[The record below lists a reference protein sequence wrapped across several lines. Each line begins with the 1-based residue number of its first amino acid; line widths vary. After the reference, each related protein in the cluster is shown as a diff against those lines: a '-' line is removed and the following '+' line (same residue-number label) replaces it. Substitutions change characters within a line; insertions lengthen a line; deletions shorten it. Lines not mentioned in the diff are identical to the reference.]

1 MQVRLRF
8 YLIGITLTIAIVGA
22 TIALIWMQR
31 SSAILAFATATTNLG
46 NGMSQQTLSMI
57 NMVDQALKDAKR
69 ELPSDANAKIGQIQT
84 AMRSKKSR
92 DLLVDLGK
100 RLRFVNA
107 VAFIGADAVVEN
119 SSDILS
125 LPGNDFSDQD
135 VFVTLRTIDDDT
147 AFIGMP
153 MKNALNG
160 KWIAYLA
167 RRINDAH
174 GTFAGIVAA
183 EISLDSIEKF
193 YEVAM
198 PAHRSVSL
206 LRKDDVVLV
215 RYPSRIDEI
224 GKTIPDRP
232 AWHAAV
238 ARGGGSYQASD
249 FFTDTQIVAFVR
261 PLKNLPLIVQASVNE
276 ADVLADWPQQIKWL
290 VLGGLSAIA
299 GSLLLLRYLAT
310 QVVRLER
317 SQASVVTKNGELEA
331 VQIQLDAALSNISLG
346 VCLFNGDK
354 KLIVCNRSYR
364 EIYHL
369 SPDMTQPGTSFTEI
383 VGRRFAAGS
392 LPRCTPEEYLL
403 SRDAVAKTGARV
415 ETVVELVND
424 RTILITHQPM
434 PNGGWVATH
443 EDITDRREA
452 DRHIRFLAQHDPL
465 TGLANRTYFIEKL
478 DEAQSRLN
486 LGAEPFT
493 ILFLDLDRFK
503 IINDTLGHPA
513 GDQVIREAAQRL
525 KSSLRETDV
534 LARLGGDE
542 FAILQQG
549 KESSREGSTG
559 LANRILKIMALPYD
573 LDGQKLYVTASVG
586 IASAPENA
594 STGTDIL
601 KMADIA
607 LYGAKAAGRNE
618 FLFFNASMQS
628 DMDSRRQLEV
638 DLRLAISRNEFE
650 LHYQALIDAKT
661 RRQAG
666 FEALVRWR
674 SPTRGLVMPDQ
685 FIPLAEETGMILPL
699 GAWVLK
705 KACADATKWPAHLT
719 VSVNVSP
726 LQLAQP
732 NLLQVVQGAL
742 TESTLLAKR
751 LELEITETALFKND
765 VDCLDL
771 IQHLKKLGVSISLD
785 DFGTGFSSLSYLTMI
800 PFDKIKID
808 RSFIANITTRSDS
821 AAIVAAVLA
830 LGHNLKT
837 KTVAEGVETEKQF
850 RTLRDAGVD
859 LVQGYLF
866 GKPCPVSELIL
877 DDGAV
882 TNSTASAA

>member
-1 MQVRLRF
+1 MQVRQRF
-8 YLIGITLTIAIVGA
+8 RFVSIAITTAIIGA
-22 TIALIWMQR
+22 TMALILMQR
-31 SSAILAFATATTNLG
+31 SSAILAFETATTNLG
-46 NGMSQQTLSMI
+46 NGMSQQTSSMI

-69 ELPSDANAKIGQIQT
+69 ELPSGANAEIGQVQT

-107 VAFIGADAVVEN
+107 VAFIGADGVVEN
-119 SSDILS
+119 SSGILS
-125 LPGNDFSDQD
+125 LPGNGFTDQD
-135 VFVTLRTIDDDT
+135 IFVQLRTIDDDA

-153 MKNALNG
+153 IKSALNG
-160 KWIAYLA
+160 KWVAYFA
-167 RRINDAH
+167 RRVNDAH
-174 GTFAGIVAA
+174 GTFSGIVAA

-198 PAHRSVSL
+198 PARRSVSL
-206 LRKDDVVLV
+206 LRKDDVVMV
-215 RYPSRIDEI
+215 RYPARIDEI
-224 GKTIPDRP
+224 GKKIPDRQ

-238 ARGGGSYQASD
+238 AQGGGTYQASD
-249 FFTDTQIVAFVR
+249 FFTGTQIVAFVR

-276 ADVLADWPQQIKWL
+276 ADVLADWPQQIMWL
-290 VLGGLSAIA
+290 VLGGLSTIA
-299 GSLLLLRYLAT
+299 GSLLLLRYLAR

-317 SQASVVTKNGELEA
+317 SQASVVTKNCELET
-331 VQIQLDAALSNISLG
+331 VHIQLDAALSNISLG

-369 SPDMTQPGTSFTEI
+369 SPEMTKPGTSFAEI
-383 VGRRFAAGS
+383 VGYRFAAGS
-392 LPRCTPEEYLL
+392 LPPCTPEEYLL
-403 SRDAVAKTGARV
+403 SRDAVAKTGVRV

-424 RTILITHQPM
+424 RAILIAHQPM

-443 EDITDRREA
+443 EDITDRRET

-465 TGLANRTYFIEKL
+465 TGMANRAYFTEKL
-478 DEAQSRLN
+478 EEAVSRLN
-486 LGAEPFT
+486 MDGEPFT
-493 ILFLDLDRFK
+493 ILYLDLDRFK

-513 GDQVIREAAQRL
+513 GDQLIREAAQRL

-549 KESSREGSTG
+549 KESSREDAAG
-559 LANRILKIMALPYD
+559 LANRILEIMAQPYD
-573 LDGQKLYVTASVG
+573 LDGQRLYVTASVG
-586 IASAPENA
+586 IALAPENA

-618 FLFFNASMQS
+618 FLFFHPSMLS

-685 FIPLAEETGMILPL
+685 FIPLAEETGMILSL

-705 KACADATKWPAHLT
+705 KACADATKWPTHLT

-742 TESTLLAKR
+742 TESTLLANR

-765 VDCLDL
+765 VDCLNL
-771 IQHLKKLGVSISLD
+771 IHHLKKLGVSISLD

-808 RSFIANITTRSDS
+808 RSFIVNITTRSDS

-850 RTLRDAGVD
+850 RKLRDAGVD